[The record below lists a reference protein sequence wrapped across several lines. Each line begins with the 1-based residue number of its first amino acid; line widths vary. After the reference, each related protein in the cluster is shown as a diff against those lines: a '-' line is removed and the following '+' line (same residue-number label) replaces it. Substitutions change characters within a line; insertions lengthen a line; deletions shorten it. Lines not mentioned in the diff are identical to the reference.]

1 MRGRDVCQE
10 TVVRE
15 AIWKRGEC
23 GVKHLREDYFMKKG
37 VVKSVNDAKTSNIK
51 RVGEGEETPS
61 EVSNKEI
68 LRFSAIH

>member
-1 MRGRDVCQE
+1 
-10 TVVRE
+10 
-15 AIWKRGEC
+15 
-23 GVKHLREDYFMKKG
+23 MKKG

-68 LRFSAIH
+68 LRF